1 MKHQNPAI
9 PPGSIVV
16 VLGANGYIAQ
26 ETCHKLLEAGY
37 RVRGTVRDTVRNAW
51 AHKLFDSKFPGM
63 FELVQVVDFGLEGA
77 FDEAF
82 KVISPDPAIAVTP
95 IVNTVLNTLSAAA
108 KAGITRFVLNSSSKA
123 VEKTNIFNYAEV
135 AKALN
140 EPTVPTPERAL
151 TVYSAGRTS
160 AELAFWDWVKEN
172 KEKYPQLVANSVVPD
187 GNFGRVLEPTKTGTG
202 PATSVGMLQ
211 RALRGKREGAMPFVG
226 YLIDTQDTARLF
238 VAALVLRSI
247 NERIFAFYKHY
258 TWNEL
263 RQRVRDIYPDRDD
276 LVLGEDYDHLGRD
289 MGNADELIS
298 RSEQISRQIEQKG
311 FSNMDDLLKDYI
323 ESFYLMSL

>member
-108 KAGITRFVLNSSSKA
+108 KAGITRF
-123 VEKTNIFNYAEV
+123 NIFNYAEV

-238 VAALVLRSI
+238 VAALVLPSI
-247 NERIFAFYKHY
+247 NNERIFAFYKHY

-323 ESFYLMSL
+323 ESFYLKSL